1 MSVSRRKF
9 IKSGALTALSAGL
22 IFKAGESAFGQ
33 KKAKNAPERPILKY
47 EVPYDAQRN
56 PILYYDRATFEPYIG
71 GTFIGR
77 DARGRTIELKLL
89 SVTEY
94 KPNSKARITNRSR
107 ETESFSLTFTASQP
121 LPQFTSIHVI
131 EHAVLGKF
139 DLFLQRAGDDTQIIY
154 QAVIT
159 HLL

>member
-9 IKSGALTALSAGL
+9 IKAGTLTALSACL

-33 KKAKNAPERPILKY
+33 KKVPDRPVSKFD
-47 EVPYDAQRN
+47 VPYEAQQN
-56 PILYYDRATFEPYIG
+56 PILYYDRATFEPYVG

-89 SVTEY
+89 RVTEY
-94 KPNSKARITNRSR
+94 KPNPRATITTGSIRN
-107 ETESFSLTFTASQP
+107 TESFALTFSASRS
-121 LPQFTSIHVI
+121 LPPFTSIHLI

-139 DLFLQRAGDDTQIIY
+139 DLFLQRTGNDSQLIY
-154 QAVIT
+154 QAIIT

>member
-33 KKAKNAPERPILKY
+33 KKTPQRPILKF
-47 EVPYDAQRN
+47 EVPYEAQQN
-56 PILYYDRATFEPYIG
+56 PILYYDRATFEPYVG

-89 SVTEY
+89 RVTEY
-94 KPNSKARITNRSR
+94 KPNSRTRITSGGSR
-107 ETESFSLTFTASQP
+107 ETESFALTFNASRS
-121 LPQFTSIHVI
+121 LPEFTSIHVI

-139 DLFLQRAGDDTQIIY
+139 DLFLQRSGDNGQILY
-154 QAVIT
+154 HAVIN
-159 HLL
+159 HLR

>member
-1 MSVSRRKF
+1 MSLSRRKF

-33 KKAKNAPERPILKY
+33 KKAPRRPISKFD
-47 EVPYDAQRN
+47 VPYEAQQN

-71 GTFIGR
+71 GIFMGR
-77 DARGRTIELKLL
+77 DARGRAIELKLL
-89 SVTEY
+89 RVTEN
-94 KPNSKARITNRSR
+94 KPTSRTITKGSSR
-107 ETESFSLTFTASQP
+107 ETESFTLTFNASKA
-121 LPQFTSIHVI
+121 LPEFTSIQVI
-131 EHAVLGKF
+131 EHPVLGKF
-139 DLFLQRAGDDTQIIY
+139 DLFLQRTSDNSQILY

>member
-9 IKSGALTALSAGL
+9 IKSSALTALSAGL

-33 KKAKNAPERPILKY
+33 KKTPDRPIFKF
-47 EVPYDAQRN
+47 EVPYEAQQN
-56 PILYYDRATFEPYIG
+56 PILYYNRATFEPYVG

-77 DARGRTIELKLL
+77 DARGRAIELRLV
-89 SVTEY
+89 SVKEY
-94 KPNSKARITNRSR
+94 KPDPGKRITTGGTRKID
-107 ETESFSLTFTASQP
+107 SFSLTFNASTS
-121 LPQFTSIHVI
+121 LPPFTSIHVI

-139 DLFLQRAGDDTQIIY
+139 DLFLQHSGDSSQLIY
-154 QAVIT
+154 QAVIS

>member
-22 IFKAGESAFGQ
+22 IFNAGEYAFGQ
-33 KKAKNAPERPILKY
+33 KKTPRRLISTS
-47 EVPYDAQRN
+47 EVPYDAQQN
-56 PILYYDRATFEPYIG
+56 PILYYDRATFEPYVG
-71 GTFIGR
+71 GTFTGR

-94 KPNSKARITNRSR
+94 KPNPGSKITTGGTRN
-107 ETESFSLTFTASQP
+107 TESFALTFNASRS
-121 LPQFTSIHVI
+121 LPPFTSIHVI

-139 DLFLQRAGDDTQIIY
+139 DLFLQRAGDNDQILY

>member
-33 KKAKNAPERPILKY
+33 KKQRRPISKFD
-47 EVPYDAQRN
+47 VPYEAQQN
-56 PILYYDRATFEPYIG
+56 PILYYDRATFEPYVG

-77 DARGRTIELKLL
+77 DARGRAVELKLL
-89 SVTEY
+89 RVTEF
-94 KPNSKARITNRSR
+94 KPTAATITRSR
-107 ETESFSLTFTASQP
+107 GRDTESFSLTFNASSA
-121 LPQFTSIHVI
+121 LPEFTSIHVI
-131 EHAVLGKF
+131 EHPVLGKF
-139 DLFLQRAGDDTQIIY
+139 DLFLQRSGDNGQIVY
-154 QAVIT
+154 QAVIN

>member
-9 IKSGALTALSAGL
+9 IKSGALTALTAGV
-22 IFKAGESAFGQ
+22 IFTAAESAFGQ
-33 KKAKNAPERPILKY
+33 KKQPRRPVSKFD
-47 EVPYDAQRN
+47 VPVEAQQN
-56 PILYYDRATFEPYIG
+56 PVLYYDRATFEPYIG

-77 DARGRTIELKLL
+77 DARGRAIELKLV
-89 SVTEY
+89 SVTEF
-94 KPNSKARITNRSR
+94 KAKARPTITTGATR
-107 ETESFSLTFTASQP
+107 ETESFSLTFSASNS
-121 LPQFTSIHVI
+121 LPEFTSIHVI

-139 DLFLQRAGDDTQIIY
+139 DLFLQRAGDNSQLVY

>member
-9 IKSGALTALSAGL
+9 IKSGALTALSVGL

-33 KKAKNAPERPILKY
+33 KRVPERPISRF
-47 EVPYDAQRN
+47 EVPYDAQQN
-56 PILYYDRATFEPYIG
+56 PILYYNRATFEPYVG

-77 DARGRTIELKLL
+77 DARGRSVELRLL
-89 SVTEY
+89 RVTEY
-94 KPNSKARITNRSR
+94 KSNPRMRLTTGETRN
-107 ETESFSLTFTASQP
+107 TESFALTFSASRA
-121 LPQFTSIHVI
+121 LPPFTSIHMI

-139 DLFLQRAGDDTQIIY
+139 DLFLQRSGDNSQIIY
-154 QAVIT
+154 QAIIT

>member
-22 IFKAGESAFGQ
+22 IFKAGEAVFGQ
-33 KKAKNAPERPILKY
+33 TKAPKRPISRFD
-47 EVPYDAQRN
+47 VPYEAQQN
-56 PILYYDRATFEPYIG
+56 PILYYNRATFEPYIG

-77 DARGRTIELKLL
+77 DARGRAIELTLL
-89 SVTEY
+89 RVTEY
-94 KPNSKARITNRSR
+94 KPSSGMITKSR
-107 ETESFSLTFTASQP
+107 GQDIESFALTFSASGA
-121 LPQFTSIHVI
+121 LPAFTSIHVI

-139 DLFLQRAGDDTQIIY
+139 DLFLQRSGSNGQIVY
-154 QAVIT
+154 QAIIT

>member
-33 KKAKNAPERPILKY
+33 KRIPERPISRL
-47 EVPYDAQRN
+47 EVPYEAEQN
-56 PILYYDRATFEPYIG
+56 PILYYNRATFEPYVG

-77 DARGRTIELKLL
+77 DARGRAVELTLQR
-89 SVTEY
+89 VTEY
-94 KPNSKARITNRSR
+94 KPNKRMRLTTGGTRN
-107 ETESFSLTFTASQP
+107 TESFALTFSASRS
-121 LPQFTSIHVI
+121 LPPFTSIHMI

-139 DLFLQRAGDDTQIIY
+139 DLFLQRSGDNSQILY
-154 QAVIT
+154 QAIIT